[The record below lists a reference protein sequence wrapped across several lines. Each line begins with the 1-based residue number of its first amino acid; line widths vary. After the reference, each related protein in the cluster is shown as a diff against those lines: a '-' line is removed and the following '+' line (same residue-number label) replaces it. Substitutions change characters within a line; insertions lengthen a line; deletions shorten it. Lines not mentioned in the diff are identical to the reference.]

1 MPACS
6 SRVQEE
12 FGSFDQYIWP
22 FVGGRPI
29 QNNWR
34 SLAELPA
41 RTEISDALSKDL
53 KRRGFTF
60 VGSTICYALMQATG
74 LVNDHFVDC
83 FRQLGGPVTLCLW
96 SRRIAAVEPSDW
108 ILDQAGDTK
117 ACCPIQTQPKMHVTQ
132 LNGEAALFGRY
143 CLAAY
148 DEMFDSAATPRAH
161 YASLHESLI
170 ELGPEELERRDKVA
184 DLTMRQQ
191 GITFTVYGRDQGVE
205 RIIPFDP
212 IPRLIAPAEWD
223 RIERG
228 LKQRVR
234 ALNLF
239 IHDVYHE
246 RLILKDRIVPP
257 ELVFGATGYRR
268 ECVGLQVPRDVYI
281 HVSGIDLIRDSDGN
295 FLVLEDNGRTPSGVS
310 YVLKNRQVMKQ
321 VFPLLFSQYNVR
333 PVDDYTDNLLAVLR
347 SIAPPGCDDPTVVV
361 LTPGIYNSAYYEHSF
376 LARQMGV
383 ELVEGRDLVLD
394 RGQIFRRTT
403 RGLQRVDVI
412 YRRVDDDFLDPL
424 TFRSDSMLGVAGL
437 IGAYHSGN
445 VGLANALGTGVADDK
460 GIYPFVPEMIRFY
473 LREEPILANVETFRP
488 LIPSHRQHI
497 LANLEKLVVKAVDA
511 SGGYGML
518 IGPASTKEQRDEFA
532 RKIEAN
538 PRGYIAQPTIN
549 LSRHPTLVDGR
560 LDGRHVDLRPF
571 VLYGEEIVV
580 MPGGLTRV
588 ALPEGSLVVNSS
600 QGGGTKDTWV
610 LHDNAARLA
619 PADAPPEDCART

>member
-1 MPACS
+1 
-6 SRVQEE
+6 
-12 FGSFDQYIWP
+12 
-22 FVGGRPI
+22 
-29 QNNWR
+29 
-34 SLAELPA
+34 
-41 RTEISDALSKDL
+41 
-53 KRRGFTF
+53 
-60 VGSTICYALMQATG
+60 
-74 LVNDHFVDC
+74 
-83 FRQLGGPVTLCLW
+83 
-96 SRRIAAVEPSDW
+96 
-108 ILDQAGDTK
+108 
-117 ACCPIQTQPKMHVTQ
+117 MHVKTRPDETDLFHRYQ
-132 LNGEAALFGRY
+132 LAV
-143 CLAAY
+143 Y
-148 DEMFDSAATPRAH
+148 DEMFDSRECPRPH
-161 YASLHESLI
+161 YTSLHERLI
-170 ELGPEELERRDKVA
+170 ELGPEELERRHKVA

-212 IPRLIAPAEWD
+212 IPRLIPPAEWD

-268 ECVGLQVPRDVYI
+268 ECVGLHVPRDVYI
-281 HVSGIDLIRDSDGN
+281 HVSGIDLIRDADGN
-295 FLVLEDNGRTPSGVS
+295 YLVLEDNGRTPSGVS

-321 VFPLLFSQYNVR
+321 VFPLLFQQYNVR

-347 SIAPPGCDDPTVVV
+347 SIAPPGCDDPTVVI

-445 VGLANALGTGVADDK
+445 IGLANALGTGVADDK

-473 LREEPILANVETFRP
+473 LKEEPILANVETFRP

-497 LANLEKLVVKAVDA
+497 LANLDKLVVKAVDG

-518 IGPASTKEQRDEFA
+518 IGPASTREERDEFA
-532 RKIEAN
+532 RKIVAN
-538 PRGYIAQPTIN
+538 PRGYIAQPTIQ
-549 LSRHPTLVDGR
+549 LSRHPTFVGDR
-560 LDGRHVDLRPF
+560 LDGRHIDLRPF

-610 LHDNAARLA
+610 LHDGGGRSSLF
-619 PADAPPEDCART
+619 DSHDDGQVRD

>member
-1 MPACS
+1 
-6 SRVQEE
+6 
-12 FGSFDQYIWP
+12 
-22 FVGGRPI
+22 
-29 QNNWR
+29 
-34 SLAELPA
+34 
-41 RTEISDALSKDL
+41 
-53 KRRGFTF
+53 
-60 VGSTICYALMQATG
+60 
-74 LVNDHFVDC
+74 
-83 FRQLGGPVTLCLW
+83 
-96 SRRIAAVEPSDW
+96 
-108 ILDQAGDTK
+108 
-117 ACCPIQTQPKMHVTQ
+117 MHVKQ
-132 LNGEAALFGRY
+132 SRDAAAILFDGYRM
-143 CLAAY
+143 AAY
-148 DEMFDSAATPRAH
+148 DEMFDASETARPH
-161 YASLHESLI
+161 YAALYDRLV
-170 ELGPEELERRDKVA
+170 ELGPDELERRHKVA

-212 IPRLIAPAEWD
+212 IPRLIAAAEWD

-234 ALNLF
+234 ALNMF
-239 IHDVYHE
+239 VHDVYHE
-246 RLILKDRIVPP
+246 RSILKDRIVPP

-281 HVSGIDLIRDSDGN
+281 HVSGIDLIRDADGTY
-295 FLVLEDNGRTPSGVS
+295 LVLEDNGRTPSGVS

-321 VFPLLFSQYNVR
+321 VFPGLFQQYNVR

-424 TFRSDSMLGVAGL
+424 TFRSDSSLGVAGL

-445 VGLANALGTGVADDK
+445 IGLANALGTGVADDK

-473 LREEPILANVETFRP
+473 LKEEPILPNVETFRP

-497 LANLEKLVVKAVDA
+497 LANLDKLVVKAVDA

-518 IGPASTKEQRDEFA
+518 IGPASTREQRDEFA

-538 PRGYIAQPTIN
+538 PRGYIAQPTIS
-549 LSRHPTLVDGR
+549 LSRHPTFGGGR
-560 LDGRHVDLRPF
+560 LDGRHIDLRPF
-571 VLYGEEIVV
+571 VLFGEDIVV

-610 LHDNAARLA
+610 LHEGAVRPAAA
-619 PADAPPEDCART
+619 EPQTEAETT

>member
-1 MPACS
+1 M
-6 SRVQEE
+6 
-12 FGSFDQYIWP
+12 
-22 FVGGRPI
+22 
-29 QNNWR
+29 
-34 SLAELPA
+34 LL
-41 RTEISDALSKDL
+41 T
-53 KRRGFTF
+53 
-60 VGSTICYALMQATG
+60 
-74 LVNDHFVDC
+74 
-83 FRQLGGPVTLCLW
+83 
-96 SRRIAAVEPSDW
+96 
-108 ILDQAGDTK
+108 
-117 ACCPIQTQPKMHVTQ
+117 QTPPD
-132 LNGEAALFGRY
+132 AALFGRY
-143 CLAAY
+143 ALAGY
-148 DEMFDSAATPRAH
+148 DEMFEASRVPRQH
-161 YASLHESLI
+161 YRPLHERLI
-170 ELGPEELERRDKVA
+170 DMGPDELERRNKVA

-191 GITFTVYGRDQGVE
+191 GITFTVYGREQGVE

-212 IPRLIAPAEWD
+212 IPRLVAPADWD

-239 IHDVYHE
+239 IRDVYHD
-246 RLILKDRIVPP
+246 RLILKDRVVPA
-257 ELVFGATGYRR
+257 ELVFGASGYRR
-268 ECVGLQVPRDVYI
+268 ECVGLKSPRDVYI
-281 HVSGIDLIRDSDGN
+281 HVSGIDLIRDAIGN
-295 FLVLEDNGRTPSGVS
+295 FLVLEDNCRTPSGVS

-321 VFPLLFSQYNVR
+321 VFPRLFEQYNVR
-333 PVDDYTDNLLAVLR
+333 PIDDYTDNLLAVLR
-347 SIAPPGCDDPTVVV
+347 SIAPAGCNDPTVVV
-361 LTPGIYNSAYYEHSF
+361 LTPGMYNSAYYEHSF

-424 TFRSDSMLGVAGL
+424 AFRPDSMLGVAGL
-437 IGAYHSGN
+437 IGAYHAGN

-460 GIYPFVPEMIRFY
+460 GIYPFVPDMIRFY

-488 LIPSHRQHI
+488 LIPSHKSHI
-497 LANLEKLVVKAVDA
+497 LANLDSLVVKAVDA

-518 IGPASTKEQRDEFA
+518 IGPASTRQQREEFA

-538 PRGYIAQPTIN
+538 PRGYIAQPTIC

-560 LDGRHVDLRPF
+560 LDGRHIDLRPF
-571 VLYGEEIVV
+571 VLYGEDITV

-610 LHDNAARLA
+610 LHNAGPRRLA
-619 PADAPPEDCART
+619 GDRASVEQ

>member
-1 MPACS
+1 M
-6 SRVQEE
+6 
-12 FGSFDQYIWP
+12 
-22 FVGGRPI
+22 
-29 QNNWR
+29 
-34 SLAELPA
+34 
-41 RTEISDALSKDL
+41 
-53 KRRGFTF
+53 
-60 VGSTICYALMQATG
+60 
-74 LVNDHFVDC
+74 
-83 FRQLGGPVTLCLW
+83 
-96 SRRIAAVEPSDW
+96 
-108 ILDQAGDTK
+108 
-117 ACCPIQTQPKMHVTQ
+117 MHVKQ
-132 LNGEAALFGRY
+132 LRHETDLFRSY
-143 CLAAY
+143 NIAAY
-148 DEMFDSAATPRAH
+148 DEMFDSNEHPRSH
-161 YASLHESLI
+161 YASLYERLI
-170 ELGPEELERRDKVA
+170 EIGPDELERRHKVA

-212 IPRLIAPAEWD
+212 IPRLIAAAEWD
-223 RIERG
+223 RIDRG

-268 ECVGLQVPRDVYI
+268 ECVGLHVPRDVYI
-281 HVSGIDLIRDSDGN
+281 HVSGIDLIRDADGDY
-295 FLVLEDNGRTPSGVS
+295 LVLEDNGRTPSGVS

-321 VFPLLFSQYNVR
+321 VFPALFQQYNVR

-424 TFRSDSMLGVAGL
+424 TFRKDSTLGVPGL

-445 VGLANALGTGVADDK
+445 IGLANGLGTGVADDK

-473 LREEPILANVETFRP
+473 LKEEPILANVETFRP
-488 LIPSHRQHI
+488 LVPSHRQHI
-497 LANLEKLVVKAVDA
+497 LENLDKLVVKAVDG

-518 IGPASTKEQRDEFA
+518 IGPASTREQRDDFA
-532 RKIEAN
+532 RKIVAN
-538 PRGYIAQPTIN
+538 PRGYIAQPTIS
-549 LSRHPTLVDGR
+549 LSRHPTFIGDR
-560 LDGRHVDLRPF
+560 LDGRHIDLRPF

-610 LHDNAARLA
+610 LHDGAVRSTAADTNDDDLA
-619 PADAPPEDCART
+619 RA